1 MEMCVARN
9 GEIYVNIFV
18 DYMGVNKYHLK
29 VGLFRHIYYD
39 MYLLV

>member
-9 GEIYVNIFV
+9 GEIYVNILV

-29 VGLFRHIYYD
+29 VGL
-39 MYLLV
+39 YLGTYIMTFIC